1 MLSLVLTFSSI
12 NYATIANTEEV
23 YANDDVT
30 IKVDRIFTDEVNSL
44 SLKLEVL
51 DTEETVSNVS
61 ITKDNEVLTQGEA
74 SDFYDKVYDNQ
85 SVKYEVAYYKEVSE
99 TAQSEKETD
108 IITISQ
114 EEQTFE
120 FEVIV
125 DELENDLEDISN
137 EEVIVEEVEEKVE
150 EKVEETDVLSTI
162 EENLLTTL
170 SNEVN
175 VSNYG
180 ELQAAFKNS
189 AISKINFTDNIIRE
203 GNINN
208 KLAPLNR
215 SLEING
221 NGYYIDFT
229 GAYDE
234 AIVLDR
240 VTTETEFSI
249 RDLQVT
255 GFTDEKQILNEYLIR
270 HKYNT
275 FDPNSKHVW
284 ADNWDIKLHN
294 LSTYQNSAQRGIV
307 KASDSKVTITG
318 DLNWKSNSK
327 WTSIIT
333 ASTSGVLVARDFNI
347 TDGARVNITAIK
359 DIFNS
364 SPAKLDSEIK
374 FTVDKGS
381 QLDLYS
387 EDRSTIWVGKEATY
401 NPIKVNITDAGT
413 KIKARANYYGHE
425 NADSVIGFTGY
436 GTKVDSYV
444 NITDGAV
451 LDVKSTN
458 TKSFLNG
465 RSAPGIISQIR
476 DGQFNVSGEGTRI
489 DVESLGAD
497 DVLGATFR
505 FRIVGNQ
512 RLNISDGAVMNVIKV
527 GKLSQAPAMRF
538 WGGGNELFV
547 TSGGKLSVYNEGNGR
562 PQDPGGDARNQGIQY
577 IGSGVSTQFF
587 SVKGAGSAIDIIA
600 NYGPAV
606 DIDGLGQSYIEVADE
621 ASFVARGNTF
631 SKLGAIFHSLKVEFV
646 TDNPLYYDFA
656 NTRVGGGKVFNTTT
670 LSTYESKDSDLAVW
684 KLGMTLMEIH
694 TNHGA

>member
-1 MLSLVLTFSSI
+1 MKIRKNLKKHIALMLSLVLTFSSI

-23 YANDDVT
+23 YANDDVM

-180 ELQAAFKNS
+180 ELQAAYKNS

-255 GFTDEKQILNEYLIR
+255 GFTD
-270 HKYNT
+270 
-275 FDPNSKHVW
+275 
-284 ADNWDIKLHN
+284 
-294 LSTYQNSAQRGIV
+294 
-307 KASDSKVTITG
+307 
-318 DLNWKSNSK
+318 
-327 WTSIIT
+327 
-333 ASTSGVLVARDFNI
+333 
-347 TDGARVNITAIK
+347 
-359 DIFNS
+359 
-364 SPAKLDSEIK
+364 
-374 FTVDKGS
+374 
-381 QLDLYS
+381 
-387 EDRSTIWVGKEATY
+387 
-401 NPIKVNITDAGT
+401 
-413 KIKARANYYGHE
+413 
-425 NADSVIGFTGY
+425 
-436 GTKVDSYV
+436 
-444 NITDGAV
+444 
-451 LDVKSTN
+451 
-458 TKSFLNG
+458 
-465 RSAPGIISQIR
+465 
-476 DGQFNVSGEGTRI
+476 
-489 DVESLGAD
+489 
-497 DVLGATFR
+497 
-505 FRIVGNQ
+505 
-512 RLNISDGAVMNVIKV
+512 
-527 GKLSQAPAMRF
+527 
-538 WGGGNELFV
+538 
-547 TSGGKLSVYNEGNGR
+547 
-562 PQDPGGDARNQGIQY
+562 
-577 IGSGVSTQFF
+577 
-587 SVKGAGSAIDIIA
+587 
-600 NYGPAV
+600 
-606 DIDGLGQSYIEVADE
+606 
-621 ASFVARGNTF
+621 
-631 SKLGAIFHSLKVEFV
+631 
-646 TDNPLYYDFA
+646 
-656 NTRVGGGKVFNTTT
+656 
-670 LSTYESKDSDLAVW
+670 
-684 KLGMTLMEIH
+684 
-694 TNHGA
+694 